1 MSDEAMT
8 QADLFLEHAMKD
20 STVMDRMKSGKWS
33 DIEATAKSLNYS
45 FTRQEFRDAAAELL
59 EDELEDEQLERI
71 SGGIDDDDEE
81 SIADWFSALGGLGG

>member
-20 STVMDRMKSGKWS
+20 SSVMDRLKSGKWA
-33 DIEATAKSLNYS
+33 DIEATAKSLDYN
-45 FTRQEFRDAAAELL
+45 FTRQEFREAAAELL

-71 SGGIDDDDEE
+71 SGGLTDDEE
-81 SIADWFSALGGLGG
+81 SDIVDIIGGLGGLGG